1 MRYAA
6 VDIGSNAVKCMVGTV
21 IDNGSPVVIK
31 EMYARVPVRL
41 GTDVF
46 QCGSV
51 SPESEK
57 KLLDSLRAFILLMK
71 SWNVS
76 GAVIAATSAMRDAAN
91 GQDILRHIEKETG
104 LRTWIIKGKVEGAL
118 ITELFVGLG
127 NRDVQK
133 IMIDMGGGSTEVT
146 FANPDGKRKSKSFQ
160 IGAVRSLM
168 HEASRVELKKLL
180 DFIEDNIDP
189 FGQLIIASGGNINAL
204 KSHFGLAEPMYL
216 SFQELQKAYDQLH
229 PLSVNERVERFLIHP
244 DRADVIVPAAE
255 VFLKIMKFANAQK
268 LMVPKA
274 GLADALILMQH
285 QGKTPEQY

>member
-1 MRYAA
+1 
-6 VDIGSNAVKCMVGTV
+6 
-21 IDNGSPVVIK
+21 
-31 EMYARVPVRL
+31 
-41 GTDVF
+41 
-46 QCGSV
+46 
-51 SPESEK
+51 
-57 KLLDSLRAFILLMK
+57 
-71 SWNVS
+71 
-76 GAVIAATSAMRDAAN
+76 
-91 GQDILRHIEKETG
+91 
-104 LRTWIIKGKVEGAL
+104 
-118 ITELFVGLG
+118 
-127 NRDVQK
+127 
-133 IMIDMGGGSTEVT
+133 MGGGSTEVT